1 MKELLSKVK
10 SYFKGKDLSENTL
23 PPKSKQK
30 NDNSEEWPSECFEG
44 IYLKYPDLKV
54 PVVNDFVE
62 PRYVY
67 DSLKES
73 VEHNPEFGAVIGYRI
88 ANDLVIHDM
97 FIRGYC
103 LRDCLRSFKA
113 EFGVEILDY
122 DKDLPIF
129 LKYFDRIN
137 EMRKAIGD
145 VWGDH
150 NKFWVRW
157 NGYTESYDRIDGR
170 LENDPDISTFVGK
183 RINA

>member
-1 MKELLSKVK
+1 MKKLLSRIK
-10 SYFKGKDLSENTL
+10 SYFKGEDLSENTL
-23 PPKSKQK
+23 TPKSEQK
-30 NDNSEEWPSECFEG
+30 KENSDEWPPEEVEG

-67 DSLKES
+67 ANLKES
-73 VEHNPEFGAVIGYRI
+73 VEYNPEFGDVIGYRI

-97 FIRGYC
+97 FISGYC
-103 LRDCLRSFKA
+103 LRDCLRSFEN
-113 EFGVEILDY
+113 EFGVRILEY

-137 EMRKAIGD
+137 EMRKVAGD
-145 VWGDH
+145 VCASH
-150 NKFWVRW
+150 HKFWVHW
-157 NGYTESYDRIDGR
+157 EGYTESYDRIQGR
-170 LENDPDISTFVGK
+170 LENDPAISTFVGK